1 MTQVTGQRRPPDFMY
16 KIINPTFNLLLRTP
30 LHGLMSERLLLLSF
44 TGRSSGKRYTM
55 PVAYAQQGD
64 TLLIATQSRWWKN
77 LVGGATVQVWLR
89 GRNRN
94 GTSEVITDEAGL
106 SDAYRLLLPQWPRF
120 SDIMGVTLDANG
132 QPRPEEVR
140 RSRENGFVVVRVALA
155 PERGSRY

>member
-1 MTQVTGQRRPPDFMY
+1 MTQTSTPRRRPPDFMY
-16 KIINPTFNLLLRTP
+16 KIINPTFKLLLRTP

-44 TGRSSGKRYTM
+44 TGRSSGKRYTI

-77 LVGGATVQVWLR
+77 LRDGAAVQVRLR

-106 SDAYRLLLPQWPRF
+106 TAAYRLLLPQGPQL
-120 SDIMGVTLDANG
+120 SEIIGVTLDANG
-132 QPRPEEVR
+132 EPRPEEVR
-140 RSRENGFVVVRVALA
+140 RSRENGFVVVRVQLQ
-155 PERGSRY
+155 PER